1 MPAFASTVMSMANVG
16 EIANSVPN
24 AATAKKFE
32 YPINNAF

>member
-1 MPAFASTVMSMANVG
+1 VG

-24 AATAKKFE
+24 AATVKKFE